1 MKLNNNLYSILSRD
15 LSDSPISY
23 VIQLDAK
30 HFIYKAHFPGEPI
43 TPGVCVL
50 QIAKELLEDYL
61 GKELNIQSVK
71 NVKFLGVISPVE
83 ISHVKYVFEK
93 VINDTNKNVINVQ
106 SLVLSDNNVLTKLSF
121 TCIEKR

>member
-1 MKLNNNLYSILSRD
+1 MKLNNNLYNIISRN

-23 VIQLDAK
+23 VIQLDAN

-121 TCIEKR
+121 TCIEK

>member
-1 MKLNNNLYSILSRD
+1 MKLNNNLYNIISRN

-23 VIQLDAK
+23 VIQLDAN

-83 ISHVKYVFEK
+83 ISHIKYVFEK
-93 VINDTNKNVINVQ
+93 VINDTNKNVINVR
-106 SLVLSDNNVLTKLSF
+106 SLVLSDKNVLTKLSF
-121 TCIEKR
+121 TCIKK

>member
-1 MKLNNNLYSILSRD
+1 MKLNNNLYNIISRN

-23 VIQLDAK
+23 VIQLDAN

-83 ISHVKYVFEK
+83 ISHIKYVFEK

-121 TCIEKR
+121 TCIEK

>member
-1 MKLNNNLYSILSRD
+1 MKLNNNLYNIISRN

-23 VIQLDAK
+23 VIQLDAN

-83 ISHVKYVFEK
+83 ISHIKYVFEK

-106 SLVLSDNNVLTKLSF
+106 SLVLSDKNVLTKLSF
-121 TCIEKR
+121 TCIKK

>member
-1 MKLNNNLYSILSRD
+1 MKLNNNLYNIISRN

-23 VIQLDAK
+23 VIQLDAN

-83 ISHVKYVFEK
+83 ISYVKYVFEK
-93 VINDTNKNVINVQ
+93 VINDTNKNIINVQ

-121 TCIEKR
+121 TCIEK